1 MRDLI
6 DAVAVR
12 LGLGPVE
19 GATQRYAG
27 RNANVSA
34 TTRSGRRIFVKRVYG
49 ANSTRFARALD
60 FERHAGP
67 SPARPALLG
76 HDEEHQILVY
86 DFIPDATSL
95 GAVAQREEL
104 TVDLACSVGEEVADL
119 HSTDIG
125 AVETAPHLLP
135 SMRYFGEI
143 PLDVF
148 LGMTAGELELVRLL
162 QADPE
167 LAAAVLAIIT
177 SEDEGAYDR
186 AYIHADLRLD
196 QILVADGTLLLG
208 DFEDARAGD
217 PARDLGSLI
226 GDLLYLA
233 LLTIPRRAA
242 DLATGGSA
250 GHAEIMTAGS
260 AALDDV
266 TPVIHAFVDGYTSRR
281 GPLGED
287 LEARALRF
295 AGWHMF
301 DRLFATAES
310 AFRLDGAAKAAAG
323 IGRSLLIHPEVFVD
337 LVRAKHPVV
346 AA

>member
-1 MRDLI
+1 MRELI
-6 DAVAVR
+6 DDVVVR

-19 GATQRYAG
+19 GETQRYAG

-49 ANSTRFARALD
+49 ANSVRFARALD
-60 FERHAGP
+60 FERRAGP
-67 SPARPALLG
+67 APARPVLLG
-76 HDEEHQILVY
+76 HDEQHQILVY
-86 DFIPDATSL
+86 DFIADATSL

-104 TVDLACSVGEEVADL
+104 TVELARAVGEQVAAL
-119 HSTDIG
+119 HGTDVTTVG
-125 AVETAPHLLP
+125 TAPHLLP

-143 PLDVF
+143 PLNVF

-177 SEDEGAYDR
+177 TESAGAYEP

-196 QILVADGTLLLG
+196 QILLADGELLLG

-242 DLATGGSA
+242 DLAPGTSA
-250 GHAEIMTAGS
+250 GHTEIMAAGS
-260 AALDDV
+260 AALDEV
-266 TPVIHAFVDGYTSRR
+266 APVIHAFVEGYASGR
-281 GPLGED
+281 GPLTTE
-287 LEARALRF
+287 LEERSLRF

-323 IGRSLLIHPEVFVD
+323 IGRSLLIAPGEFVE
-337 LVRAKHPVV
+337 LVRTVREEV